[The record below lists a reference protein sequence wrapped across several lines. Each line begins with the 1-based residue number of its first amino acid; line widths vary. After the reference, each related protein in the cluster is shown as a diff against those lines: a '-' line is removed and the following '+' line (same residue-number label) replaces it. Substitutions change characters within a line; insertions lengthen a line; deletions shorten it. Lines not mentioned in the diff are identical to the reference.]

1 MSGDGNGD
9 AWRMLREGR
18 RQLSSRKERMRQ
30 LRHPLHERATVRA
43 RDMGSRGCGGRGSE
57 AYCLVWD

>member
-18 RQLSSRKERMRQ
+18 RQLSSRKERMMQ
-30 LRHPLHERATVRA
+30 LRHPLHERATGRA
-43 RDMGSRGCGGRGSE
+43 RDLWTVEGAE
-57 AYCLVWD
+57 